1 METSETT
8 TNELRPAIEHEH
20 ASAEITEAFNAGY
33 SQGRADGA
41 QYGLNPACDAPDRS
55 TRRRQWLA
63 ERAHQE
69 PEKVLQYLSQPDAS
83 GCILLMAWGI
93 AAFQGVSARS
103 AVHKAEELV
112 REVHRRYGPVQL

>member
-8 TNELRPAIEHEH
+8 LEELSPEIQEH
-20 ASAEITEAFNAGY
+20 APPEVIEAFNAGY

-41 QYGLNPACDAPDRS
+41 QWGLKEGDAPDRA
-55 TRRRQWLA
+55 TRRREWLA
-63 ERAHQE
+63 ERAYQE